1 MARPHSVLINSLKAG
16 DLIRDNDDGTL
27 GLVLGPG
34 YVSPVIR
41 GVQTL
46 SVQWATIDGP
56 TEMDV
61 VALEK
66 GWVELVSTV
75 DVPIV

>member
-1 MARPHSVLINSLKAG
+1 MKAG
-16 DLIRDNDDGTL
+16 DLIRDTADGII
-27 GLVLGPG
+27 GLILGPG
-34 YVSPVIR
+34 HISPAMR

-56 TEMDV
+56 TEIDV

-66 GWVELVSTV
+66 GWVELVSSA
-75 DVPIV
+75 DVPTV